1 MQKHQVAGEAGPR
14 APSWYLRRGDKRYGP
29 LGDRELLL
37 LVERGGLRTD
47 DLLWKPGFSS
57 WKSVHAVCD
66 LKTSPEDTSRK
77 VASTPNASPPVEPTQ
92 DASYVPDGLSG
103 DAPSHLCHYV
113 HLWGLARPV
122 PTGTAFSIS
131 STAANRALALSR
143 SSAESRP

>member
-14 APSWYLRRGDKRYGP
+14 ASSWYLRRGDKRYGP

-77 VASTPNASPPVEPTQ
+77 VASTQNASPPVVPTQ
-92 DASYVPDGLSG
+92 DASYVPDGLLG
-103 DAPSHLCHYV
+103 DAPSQADM
-113 HLWGLARPV
+113 AR
-122 PTGTAFSIS
+122 SLRCQR
-131 STAANRALALSR
+131 AAE
-143 SSAESRP
+143 AEPEG